1 MSSGVSPRIVLDHKG
16 VDIRRLVIKCPQGDC
31 SITAVDYESMSAVKA
46 FLDHFKIPYAGQSMP
61 AAVQS
66 VLFKLLEPKREHLT
80 ERQRRDLRSL
90 QNNQCEK
97 CKSTLA
103 RGEADHITPLRD
115 ALASQKQQFRLLCE
129 LCHREVTDSTMRRP
143 VNPIISVFNPETYRG
158 FVKSPSPVQ
167 FVMPIAKID
176 PQLELVY
183 IDVKRCRRS

>member
-1 MSSGVSPRIVLDHKG
+1 MVVLN
-16 VDIRRLVIKCPQGDC
+16 RCC
-31 SITAVDYESMSAVKA
+31 SITAVDYESMSAVEA

-61 AAVQS
+61 AAVQT
-66 VLFKLLEPKREHLT
+66 VLFKLLEPKRDHLT

-103 RGEADHITPLRD
+103 RGEADHIKPLRD

-143 VNPIISVFNPETYRG
+143 ANPIISVFNPETYRG
-158 FVKSPSPVQ
+158 FVNSPRPVQ

-176 PQLELVY
+176 PQLE
-183 IDVKRCRRS
+183 CRRFRPVS